1 MIWDRA
7 ESIPLLMDS
16 KHADDGLEPDGK
28 EGGGGEGVGG
38 ESKSCLGLSDA
49 SRRTAWV
56 FFLSFVPLEEQ
67 SGFNS
72 FYRGFFFSSFFL
84 TTARPV
90 NSCQSPLR
98 AIKIWD

>member
-56 FFLSFVPLEEQ
+56 FFFPSCLWKNKVASTDSIAAF
-67 SGFNS
+67 
-72 FYRGFFFSSFFL
+72 FYFFL